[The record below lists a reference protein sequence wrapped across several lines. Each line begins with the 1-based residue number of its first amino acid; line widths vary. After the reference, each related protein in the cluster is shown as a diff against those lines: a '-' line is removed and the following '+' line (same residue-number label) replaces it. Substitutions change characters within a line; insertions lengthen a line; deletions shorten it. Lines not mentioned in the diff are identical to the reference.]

1 MSTKSSTH
9 TDVCLSIVNAE
20 IIDELEPETLYAIKV
35 RGGYTT
41 EEQADIAATKLRE
54 TDLDNDVMV
63 GPMGVW
69 LAMDHRKHYTTNKY
83 EQSELDEI
91 MNPKKLS
98 KTGKEGEIEFTSD
111 TKPYERRSLKSLP
124 DANED
129 YLVVDKAIRGQTYYC
144 FSYVTE
150 KEFDRT
156 VTTVAAESVGT
167 ESTDSAAT
175 DPAATDPAATDPA
188 ATDPVPTRPPSS
200 IVCFKILGIFSSMLE
215 AQTFATSKVSAN
227 NIYVSEVG
235 KWTLLDTRLGASER
249 TDVSETQMNKLMK
262 FIRDERLNQAK
273 EFKERLSKA
282 RTSAADKK

>member
-111 TKPYERRSLKSLP
+111 TKPYERRSLESLP

-156 VTTVAAESVGT
+156 VTTVAAGSGDSVP
-167 ESTDSAAT
+167 T
-175 DPAATDPAATDPA
+175 DPVP
-188 ATDPVPTRPPSS
+188 TDPVPTRPPSS